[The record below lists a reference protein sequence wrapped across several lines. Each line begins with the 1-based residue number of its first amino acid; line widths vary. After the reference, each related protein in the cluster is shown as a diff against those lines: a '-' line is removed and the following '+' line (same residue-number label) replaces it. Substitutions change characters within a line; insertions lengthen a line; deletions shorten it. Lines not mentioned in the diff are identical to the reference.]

1 MKPLPI
7 LFIITAGVGLGLYL
21 GWLFLRRE
29 RSKPVVIGLHVI
41 LGVVGLEGVAMLVTG
56 GPGGGD
62 PASGQLVKT
71 SAILLVLAV
80 MTGFASPLLAK
91 RRPRKVGLAT
101 LGVHA
106 TVGAAGYALLIAWA
120 VQA

>member
-7 LFIITAGVGLGLYL
+7 LLVITAGVALGLYL
-21 GWLFLRRE
+21 GWLYLRRE
-29 RSKPVVIGLHVI
+29 RSKPVVIGLHVV
-41 LGVVGLEGVAMLVTG
+41 LGVVGLEGVAMLITG

-62 PASGQLVKT
+62 PATGQLVKT
-71 SAILLVLAV
+71 SALLLVLSV

-91 RRPRKVGLAT
+91 KRPRKVGLAT

-106 TVGAAGYALLIAWA
+106 AVGMAGYAVLVAWA
-120 VQA
+120 LRA